1 MLTIVIAIVLGYFAI
16 QIALFVLIWIAEL
29 FNGR

>member
-16 QIALFVLIWIAEL
+16 KIVLFVLIWIAEL